1 MRFQTRPVSCGRGLK
16 EVAPP
21 FQEPFFFERERQE
34 LLFCTKLDDYCL
46 IMIFFYDDML
56 VAPSNS
62 LNLQQLHSV
71 NVQSMNLTLRGV

>member
-1 MRFQTRPVSCGRGLK
+1 MRFQTCPVSCGRGLK

-46 IMIFFYDDML
+46 IIFFYDDML

-71 NVQSMNLTLRGV
+71 NVQSMNLTWRGV